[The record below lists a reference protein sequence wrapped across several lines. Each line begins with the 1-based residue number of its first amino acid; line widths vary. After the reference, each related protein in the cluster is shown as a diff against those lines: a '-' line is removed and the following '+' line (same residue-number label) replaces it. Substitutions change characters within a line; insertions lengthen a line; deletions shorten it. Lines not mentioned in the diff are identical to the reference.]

1 MGASPE
7 NCSLERARVR
17 RICRSYGVG
26 SWLRRRMKM
35 PMHEKT
41 KTAARTTMSAMK
53 PPYEPPI
60 SGRLASALSYFA
72 RLM

>member
-1 MGASPE
+1 MGASPV
-7 NCSLERARVR
+7 NCSRERARER

-26 SWLRRRMKM
+26 SWLRRTMKM

-41 KTAARTTMSAMK
+41 KTAARTTTSAMK

-60 SGRLASALSYFA
+60 SGRFALMFSCFTG
-72 RLM
+72 LL